1 MVILALLGIFMDR
14 KMYGKKMP
22 ASKYRASK
30 HRLPASRTDNNRRS
44 GSNQSFERGV
54 TASKTKLTEITTKQT
69 CSLKY
74 QKPKR
79 HERRG
84 VWKHFL
90 TLRFTVVFRPQIT
103 WWFSRDAGNCWP
115 QEGSLDCSDTSDRP
129 CTYYTVW
136 KHQAFWVACSEG
148 LHCANT
154 FRMGAS
160 NSPFPLKSCA
170 CASVAF
176 QAKIISWPVD
186 SIYSDSQ

>member
-44 GSNQSFERGV
+44 GSNQSFEGGV

-84 VWKHFL
+84 VWKPFTYAEVHSCVQTTDHVMILAGCGELLATGRIAGLFWYQRQ
-90 TLRFTVVFRPQIT
+90 TLYLVH
-103 WWFSRDAGNCWP
+103 
-115 QEGSLDCSDTSDRP
+115 SLKTS
-129 CTYYTVW
+129 
-136 KHQAFWVACSEG
+136 
-148 LHCANT
+148 
-154 FRMGAS
+154 
-160 NSPFPLKSCA
+160 
-170 CASVAF
+170 SVLSSVQWATALCEYF
-176 QAKIISWPVD
+176 QD
-186 SIYSDSQ
+186 GC